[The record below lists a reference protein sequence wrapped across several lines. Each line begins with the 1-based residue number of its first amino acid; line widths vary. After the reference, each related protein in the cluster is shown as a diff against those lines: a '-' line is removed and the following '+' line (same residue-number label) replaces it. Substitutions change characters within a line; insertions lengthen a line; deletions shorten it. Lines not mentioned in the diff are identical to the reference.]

1 MTPEQWDATASAL
14 KTDPFVGRV
23 FSHYRIE
30 ARLGSGGM
38 GLVYRATDLKL
49 GRAVAIKLLSRQL
62 STSEDAKARFLRE
75 ARAASALDHPNIGAL
90 YEIGEEQGE
99 LFILMALYEGE
110 TLKQRLEK
118 GRLSVDEAIA
128 ILRQVLLGLDAAHRA
143 GIVHRDIKPAN
154 VLVTTGGTVKILD
167 FGLAKLISDS
177 QAETL
182 TQAGQAFGTVL
193 YMSPEQLQGASV
205 DARSDLWSFGVL
217 AYEMLAGTSPFRTD
231 SSTTTVA
238 RILNEDPAS
247 LAGVPGIPDWLAQLV
262 SELLRKSPSE
272 RLQTATEVLKRL
284 DHVQRAPADLSA
296 AISPTPQ
303 PRSPSTRPRLIA
315 AAVVIGALA
324 LAALAWY
331 LVARGGRKP
340 EAAITS
346 AHPSIAVLPFA
357 DMSPQKDQEYFADG
371 IAEEI
376 LNSLAQIESLHVAG
390 RTSSFSFKGKGD
402 DARTIGQ
409 KLNVASLL
417 EGSVRKEGTHVRIT
431 AQLVNAAD
439 GFHIWSQTYDRE
451 LTGVFAAQDEI
462 ARAVVDSLKL
472 RLAPARRRHEPTPEA
487 YNEYL
492 QGNTF
497 FRRLT
502 YENFVSAAAAYG
514 RAVKLDPDYA
524 QAWAALATASYWVAD
539 GAESVAAIT
548 KGQDAAMS
556 YAEKAVALDPNLADG
571 YTARGLIRG
580 ATSTDWEGARIDF
593 ERALR
598 LNPGSAD
605 LHRIYG
611 QTVLATMGR
620 LPEAVEEAR
629 RATEIDPLSSLAWS
643 TLGRM
648 YYVSGQ
654 LEAARIALEK
664 SLQIAPVQNF
674 AAAHLSLV
682 FLLQKKPA
690 EAFEAAER
698 STSDVFKL
706 SGKAS
711 ALHDLGRTAEA
722 NRTLN
727 ELIARYGHSGAFQ
740 IAEVYAWCGQLDK
753 AFEWL
758 DRAYVQRD
766 GGLRAVKFS
775 PLLRGLRGDP
785 RYAALLAKMN
795 LPPE

>member
-1 MTPEQWDATASAL
+1 MRLALLLGTICLLAAALGAGAYFLLRVRAQQSAQ
-14 KTDPFVGRV
+14 
-23 FSHYRIE
+23 S
-30 ARLGSGGM
+30 A
-38 GLVYRATDLKL
+38 
-49 GRAVAIKLLSRQL
+49 AVAS
-62 STSEDAKARFLRE
+62 
-75 ARAASALDHPNIGAL
+75 
-90 YEIGEEQGE
+90 
-99 LFILMALYEGE
+99 
-110 TLKQRLEK
+110 
-118 GRLSVDEAIA
+118 
-128 ILRQVLLGLDAAHRA
+128 
-143 GIVHRDIKPAN
+143 
-154 VLVTTGGTVKILD
+154 
-167 FGLAKLISDS
+167 
-177 QAETL
+177 
-182 TQAGQAFGTVL
+182 
-193 YMSPEQLQGASV
+193 
-205 DARSDLWSFGVL
+205 
-217 AYEMLAGTSPFRTD
+217 
-231 SSTTTVA
+231 
-238 RILNEDPAS
+238 
-247 LAGVPGIPDWLAQLV
+247 
-262 SELLRKSPSE
+262 
-272 RLQTATEVLKRL
+272 
-284 DHVQRAPADLSA
+284 
-296 AISPTPQ
+296 
-303 PRSPSTRPRLIA
+303 
-315 AAVVIGALA
+315 
-324 LAALAWY
+324 
-331 LVARGGRKP
+331 
-340 EAAITS
+340 
-346 AHPSIAVLPFA
+346 PSIAVLPFA
-357 DMSPQKDQEYFADG
+357 DMSPQKDQEDFADG

-376 LNSLAQIESLHVAG
+376 LNSLAQIDSLHVAG

-409 KLNVASLL
+409 KLNVANLL

-472 RLAPARRRHEPTPEA
+472 RLAAARRRHEPTPEA

-502 YENFVSAAAAYG
+502 YENFVRAAAAYR

-539 GAESVAAIT
+539 GAESVAAIA
-548 KGQDAAMS
+548 KGQNEAMS
-556 YAEKAVALDPNLADG
+556 YAEKAVALDPDLADG

-598 LNPGSAD
+598 LNPSGAD
-605 LHRIYG
+605 LHRIYA

-620 LPEAVEEAR
+620 LPEALEEAR
-629 RATEIDPLSSLAWS
+629 KATEIDPLSALAWS

-674 AAAHLSLV
+674 AAAHLNVLL
-682 FLLQKKPA
+682 LLQKKPA
-690 EAFEAAER
+690 EALEAAER

-722 NRTLN
+722 ERVLG
-727 ELIARYGHSGAFQ
+727 ELIARYSHSGAYQ
-740 IAEVYAWCGQLDK
+740 IAETYAWFGQPDK

-758 DRAYVQRD
+758 DRAYVQHD

-775 PLLRGLRGDP
+775 PLVRGLRGDP

-795 LPPE
+795 LPPD